1 MEKIYL
7 RSFGCQMNVKDSE
20 FIVGLFLEKGCK
32 LTDSPEEADIV
43 LFNTCSVREHAEERA
58 ISNMGH
64 LMKQYKNKV
73 YGMVGCAA
81 QALKGKLFKRLPK
94 LDIVCGT
101 GEITKLPEFVK
112 EAMNNKVLAL
122 DNVDTSL
129 PEPNLSYRQS
139 DKHVYVSIMRGCDNF
154 CSYCIVPYVR
164 GRERSRKVSDII
176 NEINGLAERGIKD
189 ITLLGQ
195 NVNSYIG
202 RAYSIERRAYS
213 NKKKMCNFVQ
223 LLEHINNI
231 DGIEKISFMTSHP
244 KDASIR
250 LFKAIRDSDKVVKHL
265 HLPLQSGSD
274 RILKLM
280 NRGYTRRKYL
290 NLVTKARNIMPS
302 LRLTTDV
309 IVGFPT
315 ETEKDFNDTLNLMK
329 EIKFDLAYIF
339 KYSPRPG
346 TGAAKLNDDVP
357 ADVKGKRHKILLD
370 LQREIY
376 KTQIKERIHTDKS
389 CKELSSF

>member
-1 MEKIYL
+1 
-7 RSFGCQMNVKDSE
+7 MNVKDSE
-20 FIVGLFLEKGCK
+20 FMVGLFLEKGCK
-32 LTDSPEEADIV
+32 LTDSPEDADII

-73 YGMVGCAA
+73 YGMVGCMA
-81 QALKGKLFKRLPK
+81 QALKDKLFERLPA
-94 LDIVCGT
+94 LDLVCGT
-101 GEITKLPEFVK
+101 GEIARLPELVK
-112 EAMNNKVLAL
+112 EAAKNKVLAL
-122 DNVDTSL
+122 DNLNAPL
-129 PEPNLSYRQS
+129 PELKPSYRQS
-139 DKHVYVSIMRGCDNF
+139 NKHAYVSIMRGCNNF

-164 GRERSRKVSDII
+164 GKERSRKVEDIV
-176 NEINGLAERGIKD
+176 NEIKDLAERGIKD

-202 RAYSIERRAYS
+202 RAYNVERIADS

-223 LLEHINNI
+223 LLKYINNI

-244 KDASIR
+244 KDANVE
-250 LFKAIRDSDKVVKHL
+250 LFKAMKESDKVVKHL

-290 NLVTKARNIMPS
+290 NLVRKARNIMPG

-346 TGAAKLNDDVP
+346 TGAARLKDSIPEDT
-357 ADVKGKRHKILLD
+357 KKKRHKILLD
-370 LQREIY
+370 LQREIHRFI
-376 KTQIKERIHTDKS
+376 QIKEQIHTDKL
-389 CKELSSF
+389 CEELSSF